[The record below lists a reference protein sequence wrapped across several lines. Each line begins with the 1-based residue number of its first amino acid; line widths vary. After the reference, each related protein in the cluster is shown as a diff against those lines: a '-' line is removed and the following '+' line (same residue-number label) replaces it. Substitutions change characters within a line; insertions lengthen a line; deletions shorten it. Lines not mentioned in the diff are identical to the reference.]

1 MGSGFKE
8 VSECADTLSID
19 HLEFMF
25 GERMRKNLP
34 VTQKEYEFR
43 DDQRLI
49 TTTNLKGV
57 ITYCNDDF
65 AEVSGYACDELLGQ
79 AHNLIRHPDV
89 PPAVFAHM
97 WGYLEQGRNWMG
109 VVKNRRKNGD
119 HYWVNAYVTPIRDGD
134 EILGYESVRIKA
146 TADEIS
152 RSSQLYERLNS
163 NDKSAAFDWRRLLIS
178 LTPGTLCGT
187 IGGVFVYTLGLAGL
201 IPALLL
207 SAPFGLYMQHRRDN
221 ALAKL
226 FKGSDNGIDSPLLMH
241 MYTQR
246 GGSLGRMQMTLFSHE
261 ARLRTCLSRV
271 GDFTEQ
277 LKTQALHSRELS
289 RQSSE
294 QLERQRAETDM
305 VAAAINQMSATSQD
319 VAHNVSKTAEATLLA
334 NQQAEKGKQVVSQA
348 REVIELL
355 SASVGS
361 AATAAGQLA
370 DDAQEIGSVVDV
382 ITGIADQTN
391 LLALN
396 AAIEAARAGEQGR
409 GFAVVADEVRALA
422 KRTADATEQIHQ
434 LIESLQQATSHTVT
448 TMNAGMAQADK
459 GVIHVIEA
467 DTTLENIRE
476 AIGQVSTM
484 GEQIASAAE
493 EQSAV
498 AEEINRN
505 ISNIAALSDQTATQS
520 RQNARLSEE
529 LAETASSQSTLVAR
543 FTQG

>member
-1 MGSGFKE
+1 
-8 VSECADTLSID
+8 
-19 HLEFMF
+19 
-25 GERMRKNLP
+25 MRENLP
-34 VTQKEYEFR
+34 VTQKELVFPEH
-43 DDQRLI
+43 QRLI

-65 AEVSGYACDELLGQ
+65 VEISGYSREELLGQ

-97 WGYLEQGRNWMG
+97 WGYLKQGRNWMG

-119 HYWVNAYVTPIRDGD
+119 HYWVNAYVTAIREGD
-134 EILGYESVRIKA
+134 QIVGYESVRIKA
-146 TADEIS
+146 TADEIA
-152 RSSQLYERLNS
+152 RSSQLYERLS
-163 NDKSAAFDWRRLLIS
+163 RGKQTLPFDLPRLLIA
-178 LTPGTLCGT
+178 LAPGALCGL
-187 IGGVFVYTLGLAGL
+187 IGALSVYMFGLPGL
-201 IPALLL
+201 VPALVLCTPL
-207 SAPFGLYMQHRRDN
+207 GLYMQYRRDHS
-221 ALAKL
+221 LTRL
-226 FKGSDNGIDSPLLMH
+226 FKDSDSGIASPLLMQ
-241 MYTQR
+241 MYTGR
-246 GGSLGRMQMTLFSHE
+246 SGALGRLQLTLYSQE
-261 ARLRTCLSRV
+261 ARLRTCISRV

-277 LKTQALHSRELS
+277 LRAQALHSRELS

-305 VAAAINQMSATSQD
+305 VAAAINEMSAASQE
-319 VAHNVSKTAEATLLA
+319 VANNVIKTAEATQLA
-334 NQQAEKGKQVVSQA
+334 NQQAEKGKRVTSQA

-355 SASVGS
+355 SSSVSS
-361 AATAAGQLA
+361 AATAAGRLA
-370 DDAQEIGSVVDV
+370 SDAQEIGSVVDV
-382 ITGIADQTN
+382 IKGIADQTN

-434 LIESLQQATSHTVT
+434 LIENLQQATGHTVN
-448 TMNAGMAQADK
+448 TMNAGMAQADE
-459 GVIHVIEA
+459 GVTHVIDA
-467 DTTLENIRE
+467 DLALDTIRD
-476 AIGQVSTM
+476 AITQVNAM

-529 LAETASSQSTLVAR
+529 LADTASNQSSLVAR
-543 FTQG
+543 FSRG